1 MSLNSNDQQ
10 VKDLNDK
17 VIKLSLENKQMQKDL
32 FALKNENKKINSMLK
47 RFDIMI
53 KRLKNELDIIDNS
66 IESKK
71 R

>member
-53 KRLKNELDIIDNS
+53 KRLKNELHIIDNS